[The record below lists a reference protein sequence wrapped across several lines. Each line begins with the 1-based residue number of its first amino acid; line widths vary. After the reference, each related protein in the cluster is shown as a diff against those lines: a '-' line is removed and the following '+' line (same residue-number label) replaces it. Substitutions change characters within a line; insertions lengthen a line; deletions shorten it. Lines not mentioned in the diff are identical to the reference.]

1 MIALSRLL
9 LVWMLAVSPVAG
21 LMNHHGVGKLLCV
34 DDAGRVTLED
44 HHGPDLLCA
53 SDGGEAVEPDGLE
66 WADSQGGCNDYV
78 LPGLHSDLT
87 SLMRRASHFSGKPIA
102 MPLPD
107 VGELPG
113 AFADGMASMAAG
125 PQAIAISPHLSYLR
139 TLILRH

>member
-1 MIALSRLL
+1 MIGLSRLL
-9 LVWMLAVSPVAG
+9 LIWMLAMSPVAG
-21 LMNHHGVGKLLCV
+21 LMNHHGAGKLLCV

-53 SDGGEAVEPDGLE
+53 GDADEAGKPAGLE

-78 LPGLHSDLT
+78 LPGLHGELT
-87 SLMRRASHFSGKPIA
+87 SLMRRASLFSGKLA
-102 MPLPD
+102 ALPLPD
-107 VGELPG
+107 VGELAG

-125 PQAIAISPHLSYLR
+125 RRAIVTPPYLSHLR